1 MRSDRYKHDL
11 KSRMIVILQVINK
24 SKRETM
30 TASYFLT
37 FLLSHFLTF
46 LLAYF
51 LTCLLSYFEIS
62 YLYTDFEGTVS
73 ISVTVEIAR
82 LILNVEVI

>member
-1 MRSDRYKHDL
+1 MRLDRCKYAL

-30 TASYFLT
+30 TVSCFLI
-37 FLLSHFLTF
+37 FLLSFL
-46 LLAYF
+46 
-51 LTCLLSYFEIS
+51 EIS

-73 ISVTVEIAR
+73 ISVTVDIAR